1 MSFKVSYLWT
11 APEVNPLN
19 LKARSIPILNPLNKY
34 GRTFFFS
41 WSGFL
46 VAFLSWYAFP
56 PLLTLTIR
64 KDLKMTQDDFA
75 NSNIMSLCGTLVVR
89 AIAGPLCDRFGPR
102 LVFVGCLLSG
112 AIPTAMAGLV
122 TTPKGLIALRF
133 FIGVLGGSFV
143 PCQVWCTGFFDK
155 NVVGTA
161 NALAGGWGNSGGGI
175 TYFVMPAIFDSL
187 VRNQHLTPHVA
198 WRVAFIVPFIIITAI
213 ALGLLFTAED
223 TPTGRWSE
231 RHQIVRTLIA
241 QNVGDSA
248 NQSRTSLKDSD
259 DKHATKEQASASK
272 VDTER
277 QVPETSVVDATV
289 AEVVVAP
296 TMKEALSVVF
306 SLQTLALAAPYACSF
321 GGELAINSIIGS
333 YYLKNFPHLGQTG
346 SGRWAAMFG
355 LLNVVFRPLGGLVA
369 DIIYKY
375 THSVW
380 AKKLWIVFCGVTM
393 GCFELAIGLTN
404 SHQEATMFGLV
415 AGLAI
420 FMDASNGA
428 NFAVVPHVHPFANG
442 ILSGIVGASGNLGGI
457 IFAIIF
463 RYNGS
468 HYGRVIW
475 IIGAI
480 SIGVNLSVSW
490 IRPVPKGQIGG
501 K

>member
-1 MSFKVSYLWT
+1 MWT

-34 GRTFFFS
+34 GRTFFYS

-64 KDLKMTQDDFA
+64 KDLKMTQNDYA
-75 NSNIMSLCGTLVVR
+75 NSNIMALLGTLVVR
-89 AIAGPLCDRFGPR
+89 AMAGPLCDRFGPR
-102 LVFVGCLLSG
+102 YVFVGCLLAG

-122 TTPKGLIALRF
+122 TTPAGLIALRF
-133 FIGVLGGSFV
+133 FIGVLGASFV

-223 TPTGRWSE
+223 TPTGKWSQ
-231 RHQIVRTLIA
+231 RHQVLSTLVA
-241 QNVGDSA
+241 QNVGHST
-248 NQSRTSLKDSD
+248 NPSRAPSLKGSD
-259 DKHATKEQASASK
+259 DKYPVDEKSSATKLDA
-272 VDTER
+272 ER
-277 QVPETSVVDATV
+277 QIAEPSAVDA
-289 AEVVVAP
+289 AAGEVVVAP
-296 TMKEALSVVF
+296 TFKEAMSVVF
-306 SLQTLALAAPYACSF
+306 SLQTWALAAPYACSF

-333 YYLKNFPHLGQTG
+333 YYLKNFPKLGQTG

-355 LLNVVFRPLGGLVA
+355 LLNVVFRPMGGVVA
-369 DIIYKY
+369 DVIYKY
-375 THSVW
+375 TNSVW

-404 SHQEATMFGLV
+404 SHHESTMFGLV
-415 AGLAI
+415 AGLAV

-442 ILSGIVGASGNLGGI
+442 ILSGIVGATGNLGGI

-463 RYNGS
+463 RYNGA
-468 HYGRVIW
+468 HYDRVIW

>member
-1 MSFKVSYLWT
+1 MPFKVSHLWA
-11 APEVNPLN
+11 APEVNPIN
-19 LKARSIPILNPLNKY
+19 RKARSIPVFNPIDKY
-34 GRTFFFS
+34 GRTFFYS

-64 KDLKMTQDDFA
+64 KDLHMSQNEYA
-75 NSNIMSLCGTLVVR
+75 NSNIMGLCGTLVIR
-89 AIAGPLCDRFGPR
+89 LISGPLCDKFGPR
-102 LVFVGCLLSG
+102 YVFVGCLLAG

-122 TTPKGLIALRF
+122 TSPTGIIVLRF
-133 FIGVLGGSFV
+133 FIGVLGASFV
-143 PCQVWCTGFFDK
+143 PCQVWSTGFFDK

-187 VRNQHLTPHVA
+187 VKNQHLTPHVA
-198 WRVAFIVPFIIITAI
+198 WRVAFIVPFIIITTIAMAI
-213 ALGLLFTAED
+213 LFTSED
-223 TPTGRWSE
+223 TPTGSWATR
-231 RHQIVRTLIA
+231 
-241 QNVGDSA
+241 
-248 NQSRTSLKDSD
+248 NQVIEAAATTSPSVSTPNLSLDEK
-259 DKHATKEQASASK
+259 ARASK
-272 VDTER
+272 GEKVDREAGAPLTQVDT
-277 QVPETSVVDATV
+277 A
-289 AEVVVAP
+289 AGEVIVAP
-296 TMKEALSVVF
+296 TLKEGLSVLF

-333 YYLKNFPHLGQTG
+333 YYLKNFPKLQQTG

-355 LLNVVFRPLGGLVA
+355 LLNVVFRPLGGVISDLL
-369 DIIYKY
+369 YHH

-380 AKKLWIVFCGVTM
+380 SKKIWIVVCGVIM

-404 SHQEATMFGLV
+404 SHHEAVMFGLV
-415 AGLAI
+415 AGLAV

-428 NFAVVPHVHPFANG
+428 NFGLVPHVHPFANG
-442 ILSGIVGASGNLGGI
+442 ILSGIVGATGNLGGI

-468 HYGRVIW
+468 HYNRVIW

-490 IRPVPKGQIGG
+490 IRPVPRGQIGG
-501 K
+501 H

>member
-1 MSFKVSYLWT
+1 MGFKLAYLWQ

-19 LKARSIPILNPLNKY
+19 NKARSIPVLNPYNKY
-34 GRTFFFS
+34 GRAFFYS

-56 PLLTLTIR
+56 PLLTRTIR
-64 KDLKMTQDDFA
+64 ADLKMTQDDYA
-75 NSNIMSLCGTLVVR
+75 NSNIMGITGTLVMR
-89 AIAGPLCDRFGPR
+89 LLAGPLCDKFGPR
-102 LVFVGCLLSG
+102 YVFVGCLLAG

-133 FIGVLGGSFV
+133 FIGVLGASFV

-187 VRNQHLTPHVA
+187 VHNQGLTDHVA
-198 WRVAFIVPFIIITAI
+198 WRVSFVVPFIIITAI
-213 ALGLLFTAED
+213 AMGLLFTAED
-223 TPTGRWSE
+223 TPNGRWAD
-231 RHQIVRTLIA
+231 RHRVIDAIA
-241 QNVGDSA
+241 IATPPNGSIKGSA
-248 NQSRTSLKDSD
+248 KDSTEKIPID
-259 DKHATKEQASASK
+259 PEANRDQATA
-272 VDTER
+272 
-277 QVPETSVVDATV
+277 QVVAA
-289 AEVVVAP
+289 AEVIVAP
-296 TMKEALSVVF
+296 TFKEALSVVF

-333 YYLKNFPHLGQTG
+333 YYLKNFPKLGQTG

-355 LLNVVFRPLGGLVA
+355 LLNVIFRPAGGVVA
-369 DIIYKY
+369 DILYHY
-375 THSVW
+375 THSIWV
-380 AKKLWIVFCGVTM
+380 KKMWIVFCGVAM
-393 GCFELAIGLTN
+393 GCFELAIGLAN
-404 SHQEATMFGLV
+404 PHHEATMFGLV

-463 RYNGS
+463 RYNGK
-468 HYGRVIW
+468 HYNKVIW

-480 SIGVNLSVSW
+480 SIGVNLAVAW
-490 IRPVPKGQIGG
+490 IRPVPKHQIGG

>member
-1 MSFKVSYLWT
+1 MPFKASYLWA

-19 LKARSIPILNPLNKY
+19 QKARSIPILNPLNKY

-64 KDLKMTQDDFA
+64 KDLKMTQNDYA
-75 NSNIMSLCGTLVVR
+75 NSNVMGLTGTLLVR
-89 AIAGPLCDRFGPR
+89 LMAGPLCDKFGPR
-102 LVFVGCLLSG
+102 YVFVGCLLAG

-133 FIGVLGGSFV
+133 FIGVLGASFV

-198 WRVAFIVPFIIITAI
+198 WRVSFIVPFIIITSI

-223 TPTGRWSE
+223 CPTGKWAD
-231 RHQIVRTLIA
+231 RHLILDSIA
-241 QNVGDSA
+241 AGNSNSPASSVKNVGEKGEAITDA
-248 NQSRTSLKDSD
+248 EKTD
-259 DKHATKEQASASK
+259 DAASK
-272 VDTER
+272 QITA
-277 QVPETSVVDATV
+277 VDA
-289 AEVVVAP
+289 AQGEVVVAP
-296 TMKEALSVVF
+296 TFKEAMGVIF
-306 SLQTLALAAPYACSF
+306 SLQTWALAAPYACSF

-333 YYLKNFPHLGQTG
+333 YYLKNFPKLGQTG

-355 LLNVVFRPLGGLVA
+355 LLNVVFRPAGGVVA

-375 THSVW
+375 TKSVW
-380 AKKLWIVFCGVTM
+380 SKKMWVVFCGVAM
-393 GCFELAIGLTN
+393 GCFELAIGLSN
-404 SHQEATMFGLV
+404 PHHEATMFGLV
-415 AGLAI
+415 AGCAV

-442 ILSGIVGASGNLGGI
+442 ILSGFIGACGNLGGI

-463 RYNGS
+463 RYNGT
-468 HYGRVIW
+468 HYSKVIW

-480 SIGVNLSVSW
+480 SIGVNVLFSW
-490 IRPVPKGQIGG
+490 VRPIPKGQIGG
-501 K
+501 Q